1 VKRRRFKVRT
11 NFIARH
17 RRRWPLRKLA
27 RLCEKYLDAYAN
39 WSYDPARNGEQRLLG
54 RMASL
59 SSPLLFDVG
68 ANVGEWTD
76 TARRL
81 IPAAEVHCFE
91 IAPATAE
98 ILRQRFAGD
107 SRVSVT
113 AQGLSAR
120 EEEVSLIYY
129 PRASGLT
136 STLPFPHRQASERV
150 QASTTTGDAYVAAR
164 GISRIEYCKID
175 VEGME
180 WEVLD
185 GFSASLGAGV
195 LQAIQFEYGR
205 KSILTKHLLGDL
217 YALLEGYGY
226 LVGKVYPTYVD
237 FRSYR
242 LTDEDFRGPNYL
254 AVRRE
259 RNDLIGLYS

>member
-1 VKRRRFKVRT
+1 
-11 NFIARH
+11 
-17 RRRWPLRKLA
+17 
-27 RLCEKYLDAYAN
+27 
-39 WSYDPARNGEQRLLG
+39 
-54 RMASL
+54 
-59 SSPLLFDVG
+59 
-68 ANVGEWTD
+68 
-76 TARRL
+76 
-81 IPAAEVHCFE
+81 
-91 IAPATAE
+91 
-98 ILRQRFAGD
+98 
-107 SRVSVT
+107 
-113 AQGLSAR
+113 
-120 EEEVSLIYY
+120 
-129 PRASGLT
+129 
-136 STLPFPHRQASERV
+136 V